1 MVTFLTF
8 LQHQPKPIF
17 LNVDFS
23 QRSSSSPS
31 KFVSFLTTIFNVKT
45 LKSTFLIGL
54 GYMLSPLSWWND
66 LFFNLPIA
74 YGLGYAIG
82 WAYPQ
87 AFLPATIVGY
97 WLSNVLGIL
106 MMQTGMLDFVISD
119 PSRSRQRELW
129 IGLGSS
135 TLYTLIIVG
144 LVYWHILELPEFLL
158 P

>member
-1 MVTFLTF
+1 MA
-8 LQHQPKPIF
+8 KA
-17 LNVDFS
+17 
-23 QRSSSSPS
+23 
-31 KFVSFLTTIFNVKT
+31 VSFLTTLFSGKT
-45 LKSTFLIGL
+45 LKNSFLIGL

-74 YGLGYAIG
+74 YVFGYAIR
-82 WAYPQ
+82 WAYPE
-87 AFLPATIVGY
+87 AFIPATIAGY

-106 MMQTGMLDFVISD
+106 MMQTGALDLAMSD
-119 PSRSRQRELW
+119 QPRSLQRELW

-135 TLYTLIIVG
+135 TLYTFIIVG

>member
-1 MVTFLTF
+1 M
-8 LQHQPKPIF
+8 
-17 LNVDFS
+17 
-23 QRSSSSPS
+23 
-31 KFVSFLTTIFNVKT
+31 
-45 LKSTFLIGL
+45 IGL

-74 YGLGYAIG
+74 YLFGYATS

-87 AFLPATIVGY
+87 AFVPATIVGY

-106 MMQTGMLDFVISD
+106 MMQRGALDLVMTDQPHSL
-119 PSRSRQRELW
+119 QRELW

-135 TLYTLIIVG
+135 TLYTLIIVS

>member
-1 MVTFLTF
+1 
-8 LQHQPKPIF
+8 
-17 LNVDFS
+17 
-23 QRSSSSPS
+23 
-31 KFVSFLTTIFNVKT
+31 
-45 LKSTFLIGL
+45 
-54 GYMLSPLSWWND
+54 MLSPLSWWND

-74 YGLGYAIG
+74 YGFGYAIG

-87 AFLPATIVGY
+87 AFIPATIVGY

-106 MMQTGMLDFVISD
+106 MMQTGALDFVIND
-119 PSRSRQRELW
+119 QHRSRQRELW